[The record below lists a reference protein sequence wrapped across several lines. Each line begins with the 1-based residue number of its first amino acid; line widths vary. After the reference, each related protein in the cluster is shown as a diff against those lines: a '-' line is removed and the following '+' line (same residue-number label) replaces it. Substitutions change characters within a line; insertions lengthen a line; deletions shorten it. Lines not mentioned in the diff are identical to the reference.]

1 MKLNN
6 NIREVTGS
14 SPVLPTINLIM
25 FYVHVIKSLS
35 TSRFYIGSTGDTD
48 NRLTEH
54 NSGEVKATR
63 SYRPWVIAHTESF
76 STRSE
81 AYRRERQIKSWKNP
95 DYMRKRLGI
104 SL

>member
-1 MKLNN
+1 
-6 NIREVTGS
+6 
-14 SPVLPTINLIM
+14 M
-25 FYVHVIKSLS
+25 FYVYILKSLS
-35 TSRFYIGSTGDTD
+35 TGRFYIGSTEDTV

-63 SYRPWVIAHTESF
+63 SYRPWTIVYTETF

-81 AYRRERQIKSWKNP
+81 AYRRERQIKAWKNP

-104 SL
+104 NS